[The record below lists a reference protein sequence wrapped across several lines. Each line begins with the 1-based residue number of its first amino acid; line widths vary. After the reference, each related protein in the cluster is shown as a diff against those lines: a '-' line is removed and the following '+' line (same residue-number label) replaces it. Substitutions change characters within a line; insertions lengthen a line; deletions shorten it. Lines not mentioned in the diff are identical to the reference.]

1 MSHDAAAQAWHQP
14 GLSQVPLSAVEH
26 FDYCPRQAGLM
37 LLEDGFADDAATIR
51 GTLLHQRV
59 HEPGQDT
66 RAGLRTLRALPV
78 WHEAL
83 GLTGVC
89 DVVEIHADGTIIPVE
104 HKSGGYHAGGP
115 ADVQLAAQAMC
126 LEEMFRTSVAEGVI
140 FSAADRRRHLV
151 TVDAAL
157 RDRVSSGAA
166 EVRAIMAQEQLP
178 PAISG
183 GRCRRC
189 SMHHVCLPKVM
200 TGKGSFTRAVA
211 SLFTIPPE
219 SDIDPALSL
228 LTEYETVSQTI
239 HSAINTAQG
248 RWRSPFAASEDRNS
262 QNVPDTGNACV

>member
-1 MSHDAAAQAWHQP
+1 MSHDATAQAGHQS

-26 FDYCPRQAGLM
+26 FDYCPRQAGLI

-66 RAGLRTLRALPV
+66 RAALRTLRALSV

-126 LEEMFRTSVAEGVI
+126 LEEMFRTTVAEGVI

-151 TVDAAL
+151 TMDAAL
-157 RDRVSSGAA
+157 HNRVSSGAA
-166 EVRAIMAQEQLP
+166 EVRAIMDQEQLP

-183 GRCRRC
+183 SRCRRC
-189 SMHHVCLPKVM
+189 SMNHVCLPKV
-200 TGKGSFTRAVA
+200 TAGQKAFARAA
-211 SLFTIPPE
+211 AALFTIAPG
-219 SDIDPALSL
+219 SDREWP
-228 LTEYETVSQTI
+228 
-239 HSAINTAQG
+239 
-248 RWRSPFAASEDRNS
+248 
-262 QNVPDTGNACV
+262 